1 MSTIKENL
9 SNNMSAPTN
18 STPTTPIDA
27 LSSPLVLPND
37 ISEKNFIKPPS
48 KIWDHFAK
56 VKWCDLDHLR
66 ATCNYYEIDYECH
79 NKRNRTSNMK
89 AHLASRC
96 KKYPFR
102 YEDPKQKT

>member
-37 ISEKNFIKPPS
+37 ISEKILLS
-48 KIWDHFAK
+48 
-56 VKWCDLDHLR
+56 HLQR
-66 ATCNYYEIDYECH
+66 FGI
-79 NKRNRTSNMK
+79 TSLK
-89 AHLASRC
+89 
-96 KKYPFR
+96 
-102 YEDPKQKT
+102 